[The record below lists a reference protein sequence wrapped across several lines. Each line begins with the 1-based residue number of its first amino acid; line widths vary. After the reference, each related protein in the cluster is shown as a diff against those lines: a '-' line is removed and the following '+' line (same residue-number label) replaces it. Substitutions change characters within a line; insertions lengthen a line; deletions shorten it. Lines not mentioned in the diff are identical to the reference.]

1 MRLAGGGEI
10 GLDADVELLRA
21 DPEPDPAAGA
31 ERLRLLDLL
40 EPEQLA
46 EEAAGGVLAAGG
58 GGELD
63 VVDAVDHACEATE
76 DRLRLGLL
84 PMVNGAATVF
94 VIAWLHGERNGREV
108 SADYRPAA

>member
-1 MRLAGGGEI
+1 MRAGGEI

-21 DPEPDPAAGA
+21 DAEPDPAAA
-31 ERLRLLDLL
+31 PERLRLRHFI

-63 VVDAVDHACEATE
+63 VVDAVDHVCEATE

-84 PMVNGAATVF
+84 PMVNGAARVF
-94 VIAWLHGERNGREV
+94 VVAWLHGERDSRED
-108 SADYRPAA
+108 SADHSPAA